1 MPDIFVATKKKET
14 ARTKKVTVKRSE
26 AEIKKKKVVDSK
38 VANVLS
44 TFVFKPKNIRFET
57 QEKEEKVVL
66 FLRRHLITNVSWVL
80 LACLLIVAPVFV
92 QRFSLLNFLPER
104 FQFITL
110 LSWYLVTT
118 GYVFKKFLT
127 WFFNVNI
134 ITDERIVDID
144 FPSILYRH
152 ISSTKIDQVQ
162 DVTIKVGG
170 FARSLLNYG
179 DVSIQTAGAEPEIC
193 FEAVPRPEQVSKLL
207 YELILEEEK
216 EKLEG
221 RVR

>member
-1 MPDIFVATKKKET
+1 MPDIFVASKTKKTEPAK
-14 ARTKKVTVKRSE
+14 ATKPVSPL
-26 AEIKKKKVVDSK
+26 A
-38 VANVLS
+38 
-44 TFVFKPKNIRFET
+44 TFISRPKNIRFET
-57 QEKEEKVVL
+57 QERKEKIVL
-66 FLRRHLITNVSWVL
+66 LLRRHWITNLSWVL
-80 LACLLIVAPVFV
+80 TAVLLIMAPVLV
-92 QRFSLLNFLPER
+92 QALSLLNFLPRR
-104 FQFITL
+104 FQFISL
-110 LSWYLVTT
+110 LTWYLVTT
-118 GYVFKKFLT
+118 GYVFERFLT
-127 WFFNVNI
+127 WFFDINI

-170 FARSLLNYG
+170 FVRSLLNYG
-179 DVSIQTAGAEPEIC
+179 DVLIQTASAEPEIC

-207 YELILEEEK
+207 YKLILEEEK